1 MENKTKQPLCGV
13 TLRSIENIDFPVIH
27 NRRKDAAETNTYKK
41 KDAAQS
47 IMPLRFLFTFANF
60 L

>member
-1 MENKTKQPLCGV
+1 MENKTKHPLCGV

-27 NRRKDAAETNTYKK
+27 IVGKDAAETNTYER

-47 IMPLRFLFTFANF
+47 IMPFRF
-60 L
+60 